1 MVQDK
6 LKDISII
13 LGSKSPRRKELLAS
27 MDIAF
32 EVEIKEM
39 DESYDPTL
47 SAAEIVKY
55 IAETK
60 LSAFDRELYFDKLL
74 ICADTIVVDEQG
86 DVLGKPADLEEA
98 KAVIKRLAGKS
109 HLVYTAVAL
118 AYQDQ
123 KVSFVEETTVWLN
136 QLSNEEIE
144 YYVERYKPLDKAGSY
159 GIQEWIG
166 RVGVNKIIGSY
177 ENVIGLPTAR
187 LQQELKIVFS
197 S

>member
-1 MVQDK
+1 MIQDK
-6 LKDISII
+6 LKNISII
-13 LGSKSPRRKELLAS
+13 LGSKSPRRKELFAS

-32 EVEIKEM
+32 EVEVKET

-47 SAAEIVKY
+47 SAVEIVKY

-60 LSAFDRELYFDKLL
+60 LSGFDRHRYFDKLL

-109 HLVYTAVAL
+109 HRVYTAVAL
-118 AYQDQ
+118 AYQHQ

-136 QLSNEEIE
+136 NLSNEEID

-166 RVGVNKIIGSY
+166 RVGINKIIGSY

-187 LQQELKIVFS
+187 LQQELKRVFY
-197 S
+197 